1 MSVEGDSGHLSIGD
15 VLNEL
20 RSEFP
25 EITIS
30 KIRFL
35 ESQGLL
41 VPERTPSGYRKFYSA
56 DVDRLRWI
64 LLQQRDHF
72 LPLKVIKG
80 RLEQLE
86 LGDGVLTVGSHR
98 EQTNNAE
105 QLGEGAAPA
114 RRGARAV
121 KSGNGRAHKTRVAV
135 TPPPSSDSVIPE
147 DAAAQSGAE
156 LISLASGVSMTR
168 SELLRASGLE
178 EAELA
183 QLESFGLLGAV
194 SQVGDQQLY
203 GEEGLAIA
211 RHAAG
216 FFKHGIDARHLRMYR
231 NFAER
236 EIGLY
241 EQVLLPV
248 LRKRNPTARA
258 MAHEQL
264 AELAKHGRGLR
275 TVYLRQAARETLGE

>member
-1 MSVEGDSGHLSIGD
+1 MSVAGDSEHLSIGD

-86 LGDGVLTVGSHR
+86 LGDGILTAGSHR
-98 EQTNNAE
+98 EQPNNAE
-105 QLGEGAAPA
+105 QSGAGAAPT
-114 RRGARAV
+114 RRGARAI
-121 KSGNGRAHKTRVAV
+121 KSGNGRAHKTRVAA
-135 TPPPSSDSVIPE
+135 TASSDSVIPE

-168 SELLRASGLE
+168 NELLRASGLE